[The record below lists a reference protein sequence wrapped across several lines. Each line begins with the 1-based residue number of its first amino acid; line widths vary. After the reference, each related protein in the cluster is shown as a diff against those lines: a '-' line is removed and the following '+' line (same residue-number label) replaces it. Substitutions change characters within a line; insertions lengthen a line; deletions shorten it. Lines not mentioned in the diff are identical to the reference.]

1 MEGHVKLSYKTGQKC
16 GEGGSME
23 TESMRRKGRQEH
35 GRVCSE
41 IQASI
46 RETYNHT
53 HTHTQTLSSRAGGET
68 ARYLAVV
75 AVVAVDC
82 LFVDELTTPL
92 STKAK
97 LCVYIGI

>member
-1 MEGHVKLSYKTGQKC
+1 
-16 GEGGSME
+16 ME

-53 HTHTQTLSSRAGGET
+53 RTHTHTDPEQQGG
-68 ARYLAVV
+68 RR
-75 AVVAVDC
+75 DC
-82 LFVDELTTPL
+82 ALPSCGRRGGRGGRGLFVRRRGDHP
-92 STKAK
+92 A
-97 LCVYIGI
+97 VH

>member
-1 MEGHVKLSYKTGQKC
+1 
-16 GEGGSME
+16 ME

-53 HTHTQTLSSRAGGET
+53 HTHTDPEQQGG
-68 ARYLAVV
+68 RR
-75 AVVAVDC
+75 DC
-82 LFVDELTTPL
+82 ALPSCGRCGRCGRRGLFVRRRVDHP
-92 STKAK
+92 A
-97 LCVYIGI
+97 VH

>member
-1 MEGHVKLSYKTGQKC
+1 MLNFADRTGYGAFTVLWPQMEGYVKFSYKTGQKC

-53 HTHTQTLSSRAGGET
+53 HTHTDPEQQGGGREARLRAT
-68 ARYLAVV
+68 
-75 AVVAVDC
+75 
-82 LFVDELTTPL
+82 
-92 STKAK
+92 
-97 LCVYIGI
+97 

>member
-1 MEGHVKLSYKTGQKC
+1 MLNFADRTGYGAFTVLWPQMEGHVKLSYKTGQKC

-53 HTHTQTLSSRAGGET
+53 RTHTHTDPEQQGGGREARLRAT
-68 ARYLAVV
+68 
-75 AVVAVDC
+75 
-82 LFVDELTTPL
+82 
-92 STKAK
+92 
-97 LCVYIGI
+97 

>member
-1 MEGHVKLSYKTGQKC
+1 MEGYVKLSYKTGQKC

-46 RETYNHT
+46 RETYN